1 VVALFYK
8 LGNFRST
15 AIFSIFF
22 KRHGRLAKPHAM
34 VLD

>member
-8 LGNFRST
+8 LANFRST
-15 AIFSIFF
+15 AILPAFF
-22 KRHGRLAKPHAM
+22 KRHGRLAKPHTM